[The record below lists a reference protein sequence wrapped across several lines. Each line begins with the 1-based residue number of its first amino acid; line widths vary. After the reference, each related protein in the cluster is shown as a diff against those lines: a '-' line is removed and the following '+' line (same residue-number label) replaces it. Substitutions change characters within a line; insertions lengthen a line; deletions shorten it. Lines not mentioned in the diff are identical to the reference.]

1 MRTNIQALIQEIA
14 REYSDTRLQVFDVN
28 VEDTDEKKVTLAGRV
43 LDEAA
48 LANLRQAFASQLP
61 GVRVDLETVAVL
73 RKAHPAYLHVGT
85 NLTSLHAGSSFLA
98 EMVSQLT
105 YGARLEILHEDGKW
119 AHVRQDDGYLGWTY
133 RPYLTEAVIPEP
145 THTLLAPAAGVRA
158 EPNEGAAVLTRLF
171 AGTRLHVEAIEGQ
184 WAEVRANATGWVA
197 LQDLRPLSE
206 KPAGEARR
214 AAMLRDGRRMI
225 GTPYLWG
232 GATGNGID
240 CSGFSRL
247 LHHWLGVD
255 IPRDAD
261 MQCRAAGRV
270 EPPFQAGD
278 LLFFGEAGESRRVTH
293 VGLSLG
299 GWEMI
304 HSSRTRNGVY
314 VDNVEETAFLR
325 EIFLQAGS
333 FLRE

>member
-1 MRTNIQALIQEIA
+1 MQTNIQALIQEIA

-28 VEDTDEKKVTLAGRV
+28 VEDTDERKVTLAGRV

-48 LANLRQAFASQLP
+48 LAQLRQAFASQLP
-61 GVRVDLETVAVL
+61 GLRVDLETVAVL
-73 RKAHPAYLHVGT
+73 RKPHPAFLHVGT
-85 NLTSLHAGSSFLA
+85 NLTSVHASGSFLA
-98 EMVSQLT
+98 EMTSQLT
-105 YGARLEILHEDGKW
+105 YGARLELLHEEGRW

-133 RPYLTEAVIPEP
+133 RPYLTEAVVSEP
-145 THTLLAPAAGVRA
+145 THTILAPAVAVRA
-158 EPNEGAAVLTRLF
+158 EPNEEAEALTRLF
-171 AGTRLHVEAIEGQ
+171 SGTRVRVQAIEGR
-184 WAEVRANATGWVA
+184 WAEVVANATGWVP
-197 LQDLRPLSE
+197 LQDMRSLGEQPT
-206 KPAGEARR
+206 GEARR
-214 AAMLRDGRRMI
+214 AAMLRDGRRMM

-240 CSGFSRL
+240 CSGFTRL
-247 LHHWLGVD
+247 LHHWVGVD

-261 MQCRAAGRV
+261 MQCRAARRV

-314 VDNVEETAFLR
+314 IDNVEKTDFLR

-333 FLRE
+333 CLRG